1 MKTKQQAVTNNLSQ
15 VLLVVNVKIDIIR
28 CLIKTHRNVIVKLTL
43 KLTKKTYIC
52 HYNSLI
58 KTLKINNKMMLF
70 MSKLFFYN

>member
-43 KLTKKTYIC
+43 KSTKNVYM
-52 HYNSLI
+52 SL
-58 KTLKINNKMMLF
+58 
-70 MSKLFFYN
+70 